1 MTTVL
6 EAAPTLE
13 DAQRL
18 LREGDWQG
26 AARLAEKLWR
36 AQPNQAPP
44 LRLLCEAL
52 QSVGRHAEVIKLLEP
67 LIRQGLKDARLL
79 FRYAA
84 ARASTG
90 DQRGAA
96 RFYKRV
102 VDQEPAYVEAWL
114 NLGVCLKGIGQAGD
128 AAIAYRRAIALKP
141 ELPEAH
147 NNLGLALQQTGDHL
161 GAIEALDEAV
171 RLRPGYGRALANKAQ
186 SLLKLDRV
194 PEAEAA
200 CRAAIAA
207 EPQQVDGYINLG
219 LVLLAQNRQQE
230 TVEVFR
236 KVLELQPD
244 DAKALSNLGVALKE
258 TGAIDEAMAMQIRAQ
273 AVAPEDATPP
283 WNESHVRLL
292 IGDMA
297 VGWERYERRWG
308 TGDFKTSIRPF
319 KAPFWRGEGLG
330 NRALLVHLE
339 QGVGDTVQFCRY
351 LPLLSE
357 RYPGAELTLE
367 VQPSLL
373 DLVRHSFRHW
383 PRILV
388 LPHVNI
394 AGVNLPPYD
403 LQLPLASLP
412 RACGTRIETVPARV
426 PYIEPRRTRDYRQ
439 PGDCFVIGLS
449 WKSVGATGRKRSLS
463 LERLARLLAR
473 PGVRL
478 LDLQYGDTAE
488 ERRALAER
496 HGIEVTH
503 DETVDA
509 KADLGAFAE
518 QVQGCDLVVSIDNT
532 TVHIAGALDVPCWV
546 MLPYVPDWRWLLRRE
561 DTPWYP
567 SLKLYR
573 PPALH
578 AWDPLLERLGDDL
591 AAVLS
596 GDHTRLKPQRW
607 EGPPALVP

>member
-1 MTTVL
+1 MTLLADT
-6 EAAPTLE
+6 PTLE

-18 LREGDWQG
+18 LRDKDWQG
-26 AARLAEKLWR
+26 AARLAERLWR
-36 AQPNQAPP
+36 AQPNAAPA

-52 QSVGRHAEVIKLLEP
+52 QAGGRNADVIKLLEP

-84 ARASTG
+84 ARAATG

-102 VDQEPAYVEAWL
+102 VDLEPGYVEAWL
-114 NLGVCLKGIGQAGD
+114 NLGVCLKNLGQAGD
-128 AAIAYRRAIALKP
+128 AVVAYRKAIALRP

-161 GAIEALDEAV
+161 AAIEALGVAV
-171 RLRPGYGRALANKAQ
+171 QLRPGYARAHANIAQ

-194 PEAEAA
+194 AEAEAA
-200 CRAAIAA
+200 CRTAIES
-207 EPQQVDGYINLG
+207 EPRQTDGYINLG

-230 TVEVFR
+230 TAEVFR
-236 KVLELQPD
+236 QVLALQPD
-244 DAKALSNLGVALKE
+244 DPKALSNLGVALKE
-258 TGAIDEAMAMQIRAQ
+258 IGAIDEALAMQIRAQ
-273 AVAPEDATPP
+273 AVAPDDATPP

-292 IGDMA
+292 TGDLA

-308 TGDFKTSIRPF
+308 TGDFKASVRPF
-319 KAPFWRGEGLG
+319 KAPPWRGEALG

-351 LPLLSE
+351 LPLLAE
-357 RYPGAELTLE
+357 RFPGAELTFE
-367 VQPSLL
+367 VQTSLL
-373 DLVRHSFRHW
+373 ALIRHSFRRF
-383 PRILV
+383 PRLLV
-388 LPHVNI
+388 LPHSNL
-394 AGVNLPPYD
+394 AGVNLPPFD
-403 LQLPLASLP
+403 LQLPLATLP
-412 RACGTRIETVPARV
+412 RAFGTRLDSIPDTT
-426 PYIEPRRTRDYRQ
+426 PYIEPPGLRDYRQ
-439 PGDCFVIGLS
+439 PGDKLVIGIS
-449 WKSVGATGRKRSLS
+449 WKSIGATGRKRSLS
-463 LERLARLLAR
+463 LERLALLLAR

-478 LDLQYGDTAE
+478 VDLQYGDTQE
-488 ERRALAER
+488 ERRLLAAQ
-496 HGIEVTH
+496 HGIEITH

-518 QVQGCDLVVSIDNT
+518 QVKGCDLVVSIDNT
-532 TVHIAGALDVPCWV
+532 TVHIAGALNVPCWV
-546 MLPYVPDWRWLLRRE
+546 LLPYVPDWRWLLQRE
-561 DTPWYP
+561 DSPWYP

-573 PPALH
+573 PPAIH

-596 GDHTRLKPQRW
+596 GDHTRLQSQRW
-607 EGPPALVP
+607 AGPPALTP